1 MLYTIIDIYEVM
13 RTDEI
18 YPQFSESNIQDIGTQ
33 ENYINTICTDPY
45 KFLQNI

>member
-18 YPQFSESNIQDIGTQ
+18 YPQIPDNTENYKTQ
-33 ENYINTICTDPY
+33 ENDAVCTDPY
-45 KFLQNI
+45 RFLHII

>member
-18 YPQFSESNIQDIGTQ
+18 YPAAVNSSAAVRQ
-33 ENYINTICTDPY
+33 ERICTDPY
-45 KFLQNI
+45 KYIKQFYGG

>member
-18 YPQFSESNIQDIGTQ
+18 YPEFSYGTQ
-33 ENYINTICTDPY
+33 NCNKNDDNAILCTDPY
-45 KFLQNI
+45 RFL

>member
-18 YPQFSESNIQDIGTQ
+18 YPAA
-33 ENYINTICTDPY
+33 ENRADGDKSGICTNPY
-45 KFLQNI
+45 EYLKM

>member
-18 YPQFSESNIQDIGTQ
+18 YPQFSEDTFQDGSGQKIST
-33 ENYINTICTDPY
+33 NTICTDPY

>member
-18 YPQFSESNIQDIGTQ
+18 YPQFADSVSDDGERQKSDM
-33 ENYINTICTDPY
+33 ICTDPY
-45 KFLQNI
+45 KFLQ

>member
-18 YPQFSESNIQDIGTQ
+18 YPQFSDSVSDDGERQKSDM
-33 ENYINTICTDPY
+33 ICTDPY
-45 KFLQNI
+45 KFLQ